1 MLPSNEGALCS
12 LDSSMF
18 KTRLWLPIALLEVVP
33 VLLELVELLRPAW
46 LLLQLWLKRC
56 QGTGINL
63 PVVLY

>member
-1 MLPSNEGALCS
+1 V
-12 LDSSMF
+12 
-18 KTRLWLPIALLEVVP
+18 PIALLEVVP